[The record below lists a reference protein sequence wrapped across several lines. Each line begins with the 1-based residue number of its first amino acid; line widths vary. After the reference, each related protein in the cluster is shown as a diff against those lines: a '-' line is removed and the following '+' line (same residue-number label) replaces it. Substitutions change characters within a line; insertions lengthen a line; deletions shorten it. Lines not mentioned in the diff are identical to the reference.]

1 MSNAMYNYIIG
12 LQAAVKNLKAA
23 ESRIMAG
30 NCDAI
35 AGQLVT
41 ATIERLEKH
50 IKTMQEQYR
59 NNYW

>member
-30 NCDAI
+30 NGDAI
-35 AGQLVT
+35 AGQLVK
-41 ATIERLEKH
+41 ATIENLQKH

-59 NNYW
+59 SNYW